1 VRPGR
6 GKNKKRRR
14 SPVAPPDLLTPESAA
29 RLREQGLLSR
39 VVRLPY
45 RPLETT
51 ATPGLAQMP
60 DTAPATA
67 PAPAAPPLAAPIPT
81 PTPAPAAISTA
92 ARQPATSPPS
102 PAPRSAAP
110 APAPAAAAA
119 TGTSTS
125 STTAAPH
132 AVDDLDTTLLRPR
145 HLDLELPDGS
155 RVQIG
160 GRPIVIGRRPT
171 GATRTSSAGS
181 TIQSQTHP
189 AAAMNPTPGDPTTGH
204 PTQPET
210 DHASQP
216 ATGDELIA
224 IDDPTRS
231 ISRRHLRVM
240 ARPDG
245 SVWAEDLDS
254 GNGTLVERGGE
265 SVSALIPAVPVKIV
279 SRDVLVLGE
288 HRVRVVRRPPG
299 PLPQTSTRG
308 PADSAVIRP
317 S

>member
-6 GKNKKRRR
+6 GKNKKSRR

-39 VVRLPY
+39 LVRLPY
-45 RPLETT
+45 LPLETT
-51 ATPGLAQMP
+51 MMP
-60 DTAPATA
+60 AVTEKPITVPAAA

-81 PTPAPAAISTA
+81 P
-92 ARQPATSPPS
+92 SPS
-102 PAPRSAAP
+102 PRSAAP
-110 APAPAAAAA
+110 APAPAAA
-119 TGTSTS
+119 TGTS
-125 STTAAPH
+125 STTAARHP
-132 AVDDLDTTLLRPR
+132 VDDLDTTLLRPR

-171 GATRTSSAGS
+171 GSTRTSSAGS
-181 TIQSQTHP
+181 TMQSQTRP
-189 AAAMNPTPGDPTTGH
+189 AAAMNPTPGH
-204 PTQPET
+204 PTHPET
-210 DHASQP
+210 DHTSQPATDP
-216 ATGDELIA
+216 ATGDELVA

-265 SVSALIPAVPVKIV
+265 SVSALVPAVPVKIV

-299 PLPQTSTRG
+299 ASPPTSAG
-308 PADSAVIRP
+308 HP
-317 S
+317 

>member
-1 VRPGR
+1 MRSGR
-6 GKNKKRRR
+6 GKNTKSRRR
-14 SPVAPPDLLTPESAA
+14 GSPVTPTDLLTPESAA

-45 RPLETT
+45 LPLETT
-51 ATPGLAQMP
+51 ATPGLAQMSAS
-60 DTAPATA
+60 APVST
-67 PAPAAPPLAAPIPT
+67 PVPT
-81 PTPAPAAISTA
+81 PTPAPAPLSTS
-92 ARQPATSPPS
+92 ARQPAPSIPS
-102 PAPRSAAP
+102 PAPRPAAP
-110 APAPAAAAA
+110 TPAAA
-119 TGTSTS
+119 
-125 STTAAPH
+125 PQP
-132 AVDDLDTTLLRPR
+132 VDDLDTTLLRPR

-171 GATRTSSAGS
+171 GAT
-181 TIQSQTHP
+181 
-189 AAAMNPTPGDPTTGH
+189 
-204 PTQPET
+204 
-210 DHASQP
+210 
-216 ATGDELIA
+216 GDELVA

-231 ISRRHLRVM
+231 ISRRHFRVM

-265 SVSALIPAVPVKIV
+265 SVSALVPAVPVKIV

-299 PLPQTSTRG
+299 PLPQT
-308 PADSAVIRP
+308 
-317 S
+317 

>member
-1 VRPGR
+1 MRPGR
-6 GKNKKRRR
+6 GKNKKSRR

-45 RPLETT
+45 LPPETT
-51 ATPGLAQMP
+51 AMPGLAQIP
-60 DTAPATA
+60 YTAPAAAPATA
-67 PAPAAPPLAAPIPT
+67 
-81 PTPAPAAISTA
+81 TA
-92 ARQPATSPPS
+92 
-102 PAPRSAAP
+102 AAP
-110 APAPAAAAA
+110 APAPA
-119 TGTSTS
+119 TS
-125 STTAAPH
+125 TAAPH
-132 AVDDLDTTLLRPR
+132 PVDDLDTTLLRPR

-171 GATRTSSAGS
+171 GSTRTSSAGS
-181 TIQSQTHP
+181 TMQSQTHP
-189 AAAMNPTPGDPTTGH
+189 APAMNPTTGH

-216 ATGDELIA
+216 ATDTATGDELVA

-265 SVSALIPAVPVKIV
+265 SVSALVPAVPVKIV

>member
-6 GKNKKRRR
+6 GKNKKSRR
-14 SPVAPPDLLTPESAA
+14 SPVAPPDLLTPESAS

-45 RPLETT
+45 LPPETT
-51 ATPGLAQMP
+51 AMP
-60 DTAPATA
+60 AVTKMPTTVPAAA

-81 PTPAPAAISTA
+81 PAPAAISTP

-110 APAPAAAAA
+110 APAPAAA
-119 TGTSTS
+119 TGTS
-125 STTAAPH
+125 STTAARHP
-132 AVDDLDTTLLRPR
+132 VDDLDTTLLRPR

-171 GATRTSSAGS
+171 GSTRTSSAGS
-181 TIQSQTHP
+181 TMQSQTHP
-189 AAAMNPTPGDPTTGH
+189 APAMNPTTGH

-308 PADSAVIRP
+308 SADSAVIRP

>member
-1 VRPGR
+1 MRPGR
-6 GKNKKRRR
+6 GKNKKSRR

-45 RPLETT
+45 LPLETT
-51 ATPGLAQMP
+51 MMP
-60 DTAPATA
+60 AVTEKPITVPAAA

-81 PTPAPAAISTA
+81 P
-92 ARQPATSPPS
+92 SPS
-102 PAPRSAAP
+102 PRSAAP
-110 APAPAAAAA
+110 APAPAAA
-119 TGTSTS
+119 TGTS
-125 STTAAPH
+125 STTAARHP
-132 AVDDLDTTLLRPR
+132 VDDLDTTLLRPR

-171 GATRTSSAGS
+171 GSTRTSSAGS
-181 TIQSQTHP
+181 TMQSQTRP
-189 AAAMNPTPGDPTTGH
+189 AAAMNPTPGH
-204 PTQPET
+204 PTHPET
-210 DHASQP
+210 DHTSQPATDP
-216 ATGDELIA
+216 ATGDELVA

-265 SVSALIPAVPVKIV
+265 SVSALVPAVPVKIV

-299 PLPQTSTRG
+299 ASPPTSAG
-308 PADSAVIRP
+308 HP
-317 S
+317 

>member
-14 SPVAPPDLLTPESAA
+14 KGAPVAPPDLLTPESAA

-45 RPLETT
+45 LPLETT
-51 ATPGLAQMP
+51 AMP
-60 DTAPATA
+60 AVTKMPMTMPVAA

-81 PTPAPAAISTA
+81 
-92 ARQPATSPPS
+92 PS

-110 APAPAAAAA
+110 APAPAAA
-119 TGTSTS
+119 TGTS
-125 STTAAPH
+125 STTAARHP
-132 AVDDLDTTLLRPR
+132 VDDLDTTLLRPR

-216 ATGDELIA
+216 ATDTATGDELVA

-265 SVSALIPAVPVKIV
+265 SVSALVPAVPVKIV

-288 HRVRVVRRPPG
+288 HRIRVVRRPPG

-308 PADSAVIRP
+308 SADSAVIRP